1 MLFTLKTGGEDVTSE
16 QDMISSFEI
25 IRRIAGDKWKFLIIT
40 YLFNGSKRFG
50 ELQYHIDLITK
61 KVLTENLREL
71 EHFGIICRKEYTG
84 IIPKVEYSLTDIGTS
99 LQPVFESL
107 IIWSLSY
114 SNLFKEKLE
123 QIDKSKNNG
132 GTS

>member
-1 MLFTLKTGGEDVTSE
+1 MINDE

-25 IRRIAGDKWKFLIIT
+25 IRRITGDKWKFLIIT

-50 ELQYHIDLITK
+50 ELQYHIDSITK
-61 KVLTENLREL
+61 KVLSENLRDL
-71 EHFGIICRKEYTG
+71 ESLGIICRKVYPG
-84 IIPKVEYSLTDIGTS
+84 IMSKVEYSLTDIGIS

-114 SNLFKEKLE
+114 SNLFQENLGEIK
-123 QIDKSKNNG
+123 QSNPPQD
-132 GTS
+132 

>member
-1 MLFTLKTGGEDVTSE
+1 MINNE

-50 ELQYHIDLITK
+50 ELQYHIDSITK

-71 EHFGIICRKEYTG
+71 EDFEIIFRTEYPG
-84 IIPKVEYSLTDIGTS
+84 IIPKVEYSLTDIGIS

-114 SNLFKEKLE
+114 SNIFKEKRE
-123 QIDKSKNNG
+123 KNKE
-132 GTS
+132 SSSP